1 MKNAPPVAAI
11 LTRTTAA
18 SHSIFKGLGAIQGP
32 LFMPMGWCP
41 RPVSQTPS
49 RPRNGSPR
57 RESCSVVRH
66 LFRRRMCGKRQCSRR
81 NMRQMLTRPGRGEG
95 SAPGYA
101 PGCGVRVMGCARGR
115 GRGEN
120 GYRITLWSAGAL
132 PGKILHELPGM
143 CCIIPA
149 RIRETVR
156 RFCKLLAQPGR
167 VRPRRDRCRFSGRDQ
182 RPAPDGAYKSHA
194 EQDLGAGGLC
204 LAAQVRWG
212 PHRIEDWMGETGGT
226 M

>member
-1 MKNAPPVAAI
+1 
-11 LTRTTAA
+11 
-18 SHSIFKGLGAIQGP
+18 
-32 LFMPMGWCP
+32 MPMGWCP

-95 SAPGYA
+95 SAPGY
-101 PGCGVRVMGCARGR
+101 GVRVMGCARGR
-115 GRGEN
+115 GRGKN

-132 PGKILHELPGM
+132 PGKILLRLPGA

-156 RFCKLLAQPGR
+156 RFSMLQSQSGR
-167 VRPRRDRCRFSGRDQ
+167 VREIAGAFRRPHSSLAFPLGGRCPSAHTGADEGAVFAGRIG
-182 RPAPDGAYKSHA
+182 RAGAEGES
-194 EQDLGAGGLC
+194 AGGREKL
-204 LAAQVRWG
+204 LWDV
-212 PHRIEDWMGETGGT
+212 PPPLPLSFHL
-226 M
+226 